1 MCRSKRVQESSGVF
15 KLTSSD
21 LRCWWVCLRS
31 ACLMHLLKVAQKC
44 SGGHDIIGHVSK
56 EESARHLP
64 LSLMPG
70 MSLPLVWV
78 RSNNV
83 MTQRYERHMLHLIM
97 TACVIPWRRD
107 REDVSIMTIYIPFL
121 TTSQLL
127 CLGAAVQCYGTIGD
141 IFSNERG
148 DGTFL
153 VRLSQRW
160 T

>member
-56 EESARHLP
+56 EESACHLP

-70 MSLPLVWV
+70 MSFPLAWV
-78 RSNNV
+78 RSDTV
-83 MTQRYERHMLHLIM
+83 MVQRYERHMLHLIM
-97 TACVIPWRRD
+97 KARVIPWRRD
-107 REDVSIMTIYIPFL
+107 ITFIMDW
-121 TTSQLL
+121 L
-127 CLGAAVQCYGTIGD
+127 CVL
-141 IFSNERG
+141 
-148 DGTFL
+148 
-153 VRLSQRW
+153 
-160 T
+160 